1 MKTLTDQGNNASM
14 DISSCANL
22 IQWFGDREYDI
33 ILLAVF
39 YYIIAVVTVIA
50 NGLLLYKLL
59 KKKQKRR
66 TDKLFTILS
75 LSDICVGLVSVPVTS
90 LPFFIT
96 DFEILCKLS
105 PSLIFFFYFPYI
117 FSWTMVII
125 ISVDRALMVTGSR
138 MYQKF
143 VTMKVL
149 YFVIA
154 FLLVKDI
161 LSVTF
166 MSLYLDALEFS
177 NKLLQ
182 FTFLF
187 IESFFIFS
195 TVISYLYL
203 LYFVKS
209 KSKKMR
215 PFRHTLNQYEKRL
228 TVKVIVI
235 FICLVIFTMPQFIG
249 IIFTFYFDVESPTIK
264 RNIVYWKAIMLY
276 SNSSLNAII
285 LLIDFHRSKRI
296 ICCNVVSFS

>member
-1 MKTLTDQGNNASM
+1 MKNLTDKGNNVSM
-14 DISSCANL
+14 DLSRCANL

-33 ILLAVF
+33 FLLAVF
-39 YYIIAVVTVIA
+39 YYIIAVVIVIA

-59 KKKQKRR
+59 EKKQKSR
-66 TDKLFTILS
+66 TDKLFIILS
-75 LSDICVGLVSVPVTS
+75 LSDICVGLVAVPVTS
-90 LPFFIT
+90 LPFFIA

-125 ISVDRALMVTGSR
+125 ISVDRVIMVTRNR

-149 YFVIA
+149 YFVIV
-154 FLLVKDI
+154 FILLKDI

-209 KSKKMR
+209 ESRKIR

-249 IIFTFYFDVESPTIK
+249 IIFTFYFDVKNPSIK
-264 RNIVYWKAIMLY
+264 RNIVYWKAIILY
-276 SNSSLNAII
+276 TNSAVNAII
-285 LLIDFHRSKRI
+285 LLIDFRRPKRI
-296 ICCNVVSFS
+296 ICCSVVSYS

>member
-1 MKTLTDQGNNASM
+1 M
-14 DISSCANL
+14 D
-22 IQWFGDREYDI
+22 Y
-33 ILLAVF
+33 
-39 YYIIAVVTVIA
+39 YYI
-50 NGLLLYKLL
+50 NYW

-143 VTMKVL
+143 DTMKVL
-149 YFVIA
+149 YFIIA

-264 RNIVYWKAIMLY
+264 RNIVYWKAIILY

-285 LLIDFHRSKRI
+285 LLIDFHRPKRI

>member
-143 VTMKVL
+143 VTMTVL

-154 FLLVKDI
+154 FLLVTDI

-264 RNIVYWKAIMLY
+264 RNIVYWKAIILY

>member
-1 MKTLTDQGNNASM
+1 MKNLTDQGKNVSM
-14 DISSCANL
+14 DISRCANL
-22 IQWFGDREYDI
+22 IQSFEDRGYDLF
-33 ILLAVF
+33 LLAVF

-59 KKKQKRR
+59 EKKQKRR
-66 TDKLFTILS
+66 TDKLFIILS
-75 LSDICVGLVSVPVTS
+75 LSDICVGLVAVPVRS

-105 PSLIFFFYFPYI
+105 PSLIFFTYFPYT

-125 ISVDRALMVTGSR
+125 ISVDRVLMVTRCR

-143 VTMKVL
+143 VTMNVL
-149 YFVIA
+149 SLLIA
-154 FLLVKDI
+154 FLLLKDI
-161 LSVTF
+161 LYVIF
-166 MSLYLDALEFS
+166 MSLYLDPLEFS

-182 FTFLF
+182 FTVLF

-195 TVISYLYL
+195 TIVSYLYL

-209 KSKKMR
+209 KSKKIR

-249 IIFTFYFDVESPTIK
+249 VIFTFYFDVKSPTNK
-264 RNIVYWKAIMLY
+264 RNIVYWNAIILY
-276 SNSSLNAII
+276 TNSSVNAVI

-296 ICCNVVSFS
+296 IRCSAVSYC

>member
-1 MKTLTDQGNNASM
+1 MENLTVQGNNMSM
-14 DISSCANL
+14 DISRCANL

-33 ILLAVF
+33 FLLAVF

-50 NGLLLYKLL
+50 NGLLLRKLL
-59 KKKQKRR
+59 EKKQKRR

-75 LSDICVGLVSVPVTS
+75 LSDICVGLASVPVTS

-96 DFEILCKLS
+96 DIKILCKLS
-105 PSLIFFFYFPYI
+105 PLLIFFLYFPYI

-125 ISVDRALMVTGSR
+125 ISVDRVMMVTRNR

-154 FLLVKDI
+154 FILLKDI
-161 LSVTF
+161 LSVII

-182 FTFLF
+182 STFLF

-209 KSKKMR
+209 ESRKIT
-215 PFRHTLNQYEKRL
+215 PFRHTLNQKEKRV
-228 TVKVIVI
+228 TVRVIVI
-235 FICLVIFTMPQFIG
+235 FICMVIFTVPQFIG
-249 IIFTFYFDVESPTIK
+249 IIFTFYFEVKSPIIK
-264 RNIVYWKAIMLY
+264 RNIVYWKAIILY
-276 SNSSLNAII
+276 TNSAVNAII
-285 LLIDFHRSKRI
+285 LLTDFHRPKRK
-296 ICCNVVSFS
+296 ICSSVVSYS